1 MEGGTPTLRM
11 PQENARD
18 GRKSD
23 FDIMKSR

>member
-1 MEGGTPTLRM
+1 MEGGTPTFRM

-18 GRKSD
+18 GQKSK